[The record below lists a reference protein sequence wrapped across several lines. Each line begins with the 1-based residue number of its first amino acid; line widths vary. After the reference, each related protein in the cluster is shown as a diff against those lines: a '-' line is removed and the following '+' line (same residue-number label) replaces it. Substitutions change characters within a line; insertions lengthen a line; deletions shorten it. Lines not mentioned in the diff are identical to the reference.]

1 MAVQYPREYK
11 TKLQICEPY
20 KTLARKILG
29 VITKDDYDLIRS
41 MTIGDLIAILG
52 LTMLQQEN
60 QDCSLDTLDET
71 QVSELLFFVNSR
83 NTMYSL
89 LSRLK
94 KRKIIDYEHNTK
106 NFHNAI
112 NPHDAHNGGREVSKQ
127 NKEESKRKDTRP
139 NAKYRKK

>member
-29 VITKDDYDLIRS
+29 VITKDEYDLIRS
-41 MTIGDLIAILG
+41 MTIGDLVAILG

-71 QVSELLFFVNSR
+71 KVSELLFFVNSR
-83 NTMYSL
+83 NTIHAL
-89 LSRLK
+89 LSRLR
-94 KRKIIDYEHNTK
+94 KRKIIDYEHNTQ

-112 NPHDAHNGGREVSKQ
+112 NPYDAHNGGRETSRQ
-127 NKEESKRKDTRP
+127 NKTKNSRDKI
-139 NAKYRKK
+139 NILLAI